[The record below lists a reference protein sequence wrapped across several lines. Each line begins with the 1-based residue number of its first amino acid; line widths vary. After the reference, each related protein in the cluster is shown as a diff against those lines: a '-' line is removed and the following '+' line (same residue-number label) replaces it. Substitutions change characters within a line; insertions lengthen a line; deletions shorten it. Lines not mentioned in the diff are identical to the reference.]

1 MSVLK
6 EPIWKRQLPNLGIA
20 LNALIANRFRS
31 MLTALG
37 IIFGVAAVIAMMAI
51 GKGTKQEILDQMKQ
65 VGVNNIVVLP
75 ILEDDDDFS
84 VDDESANQKEA
95 AESSFSPG
103 LTMADALA
111 IQSVVPS
118 VKAVNPEI
126 NFETTL
132 VKDGIVKAATLSG
145 ISPSFF
151 EIFNQKIY
159 KGKIF
164 TTDHIEH
171 SKAVC
176 IISYDI
182 ESRFFTHE
190 EAIGKY
196 IKCDQIW
203 YQVVG
208 VLQPDQEVSK
218 SNIEMGISN
227 NRNTVYVP
235 IQTLLLRYKNRSL
248 INARIIAE
256 SQDAEEGDE
265 KKNWNQLDKIVVQVH
280 STEQLRSTSEII
292 HRLLMRRHAGVEDF
306 EVNIP
311 QLLLKQQERTKDVFS
326 IVLIAIASISLLVG
340 GIGIMNIML
349 ASVMERTNEIGIR
362 RAMGA
367 TQKDISIQ
375 FISEATLISISG
387 GILGILLGFTL
398 SYFLSH
404 LSLFIPDFKDIPAE
418 NSILSVVIS
427 FTVSVSVGILF
438 GYIPAK
444 RAAEKDPVTSLRHE

>member
-265 KKNWNQLDKIVVQVH
+265 KQNWNQLDKIVVQVH

-292 HRLLMRRHAGVEDF
+292 HRLLMRRHADVEDF

-349 ASVMERTNEIGIR
+349 ASVMERTKKISPYSLF
-362 RAMGA
+362 
-367 TQKDISIQ
+367 QKLRLLVFQ
-375 FISEATLISISG
+375 EEFWAFCLVLPCLISCRIFPCSFQ
-387 GILGILLGFTL
+387 ILKIFLL
-398 SYFLSH
+398 
-404 LSLFIPDFKDIPAE
+404 K
-418 NSILSVVIS
+418 
-427 FTVSVSVGILF
+427 ILF
-438 GYIPAK
+438 YQ
-444 RAAEKDPVTSLRHE
+444 LLFHLQFQ